1 MDRLTQ
7 QRQISRCLQS
17 QEEERLLLLTM
28 QSTPGAQGGSV
39 PPVLGAE
46 HVKVFF
52 LVTQLLKRTRKKN
65 TVWKREKGERCWEQ
79 HWLSQANAG
88 FLIHVEWA
96 LAHQEQLNYFCSMV
110 FHPHVYR
117 SSCSWKVLRK
127 QLRAWKGITL
137 IGNGCCKSSSE
148 SFCAAHT
155 QDTSPWAGVA
165 GS

>member
-52 LVTQLLKRTRKKN
+52 LVTQLLKRTRKK
-65 TVWKREKGERCWEQ
+65 TQFESVKKEKD
-79 HWLSQANAG
+79 AG
-88 FLIHVEWA
+88 NSTDYLKPM
-96 LAHQEQLNYFCSMV
+96 Q
-110 FHPHVYR
+110 
-117 SSCSWKVLRK
+117 
-127 QLRAWKGITL
+127 G
-137 IGNGCCKSSSE
+137 SSSM
-148 SFCAAHT
+148 
-155 QDTSPWAGVA
+155 
-165 GS
+165 